1 MMKKRLMIML
11 AAAVL
16 ALTFTLYGL
25 AETPAQGA
33 EAGEAAAADERTL
46 LYGKLLDDMQAAA
59 ENPSAEA
66 TARIDEDAKALG
78 EEIAYAVA
86 AHWKK
91 VYLDP
96 DYTLYMDGK
105 DDPAVI
111 PVSGKH
117 AFVVL
122 GYELENGEMTAE
134 LKGRCDAAAHAAAAF
149 PESILVC
156 SGGATGGNNPEKHTE
171 AGLMK
176 AYLTDVHGIA
186 AERIF
191 TDEKAMTTAE
201 NAINTFAIL
210 KEQQVDTMT
219 IVTSSY
225 HQRWGQV
232 LYNALAA
239 QYRAG
244 EGYSA
249 EIVGNYCYE
258 IEPSSASFKR
268 DYRIAVSQLRKIL
281 NLPGGGGKRPDGR

>member
-1 MMKKRLMIML
+1 MKKKGWILLTAIILGIMIPL
-11 AAAVL
+11 CSLGEGSAPR
-16 ALTFTLYGL
+16 T
-25 AETPAQGA
+25 ET
-33 EAGEAAAADERTL
+33 DERSIL
-46 LYGKLLDDMQAAA
+46 FGKLLDDMQAAV
-59 ENPSAEA
+59 ENPSPEAEK
-66 TARIDEDAKALG
+66 RIDEDAQAVGEDLALS
-78 EEIAYAVA
+78 IAE
-86 AHWKK
+86 HWKK

-105 DDPAVI
+105 DDPALI
-111 PVSGKH
+111 PVSGRH

-122 GYELENGEMTAE
+122 GYALENGEMTAE
-134 LKGRCDAAAHAAAAF
+134 LKGRCDAAAHAAKAF
-149 PESILVC
+149 PDSILVC

-176 AYLTDVHGIA
+176 EYLTVVCGIE

-210 KEQQVDTMT
+210 KEQQIETMT

-239 QYRAG
+239 RYRQ
-244 EGYSA
+244 EQGYSA

-258 IEPSSASFKR
+258 IEPSSSSFRK
-268 DYRIAVSQLRKIL
+268 DYRIAASQLRKIL
-281 NLPGGGGKRPDGR
+281 NIQ